1 MDTSIPILESPAMP
15 AIRQIKNMLGYETEE
30 LMDQVGEFKTFVD
43 ELKDYSW
50 RLTEKE
56 AAFLEL
62 ALELQERLLKDAAFI
77 QTVENLAD
85 CHSEMEEA
93 MSKRIVVTKERI
105 QVQEEILSLSMSAE
119 DTIDNRIEVLEKELR
134 PLMKRKRNLQ
144 MDIQYDIAKLIKTR
158 SFLARLQEK
167 QETLDDDLNK
177 VIFDSKVAKRYKGEI
192 EELHARAVES
202 KTALG
207 FYRSFL

>member
-1 MDTSIPILESPAMP
+1 MDTSIPALESRAMP

-30 LMDQVGEFKTFVD
+30 LMDQVEEFKTFVD

-56 AAFLEL
+56 VAFFEL
-62 ALELQERLLKDAAFI
+62 ALELQQRLVKDAAFI
-77 QTVENLAD
+77 QTAENISD
-85 CHSEMEEA
+85 CHAEMEEA
-93 MSKRIVVTKERI
+93 MKKRIVVTKECI

-119 DTIDNRIEVLEKELR
+119 DAIDNRIEILEKELR

-167 QETLDDDLNK
+167 QETLDDDLDK
-177 VIFDSKVAKRYKGEI
+177 VIFDSNVAKQYNGEI
-192 EELHARAVES
+192 EELHARAVEAAYAVV
-202 KTALG
+202 K
-207 FYRSFL
+207 

>member
-1 MDTSIPILESPAMP
+1 
-15 AIRQIKNMLGYETEE
+15 
-30 LMDQVGEFKTFVD
+30 VD

-62 ALELQERLLKDAAFI
+62 ALELQERLVKDAAFI
-77 QTVENLAD
+77 QTAENLVD

-93 MSKRIVVTKERI
+93 MSKRIAVTKERI
-105 QVQEEILSLSMSAE
+105 QVQDILSFSMSAE

>member
-1 MDTSIPILESPAMP
+1 MDTSIPVLESPAMP
-15 AIRQIKNMLGYETEE
+15 TIRKIKNMLCYETEE
-30 LMDQVGEFKTFVD
+30 LMDQVEEFKTFVD

-56 AAFLEL
+56 TAFLEL
-62 ALELQERLLKDAAFI
+62 ALELQKRLVKDAAFI
-77 QTVENLAD
+77 ETAENIAD

-93 MSKRIVVTKERI
+93 MKKQIVVTKERI

-119 DTIDNRIEVLEKELR
+119 DAIDNRIEILEKELR

-167 QETLDDDLNK
+167 QERLEDDLDK
-177 VIFDSKVAKRYKGEI
+177 VIFDSNVAKRYKGEI
-192 EELHARAVES
+192 EELHARAVE
-202 KTALG
+202 AA
-207 FYRSFL
+207 YVVA